1 MSRKLLV
8 LCMAALMAMAA
19 LVAGCGGE
27 QKAAE
32 SEKVLKVGVNADF
45 APFEFQDENGKE
57 YQGFDMDLIR
67 AVGEEMG
74 YKVEINNVNFDGL
87 IPALEAGNIDVCIS
101 GMTINEERKQ
111 KVNFSDPYYK
121 SGLSIIVA
129 KDNDSIKKFEDLK
142 GKKVAV
148 QIGTTSAAEV
158 KKIEGVE
165 VKEFNSSADTFMEL
179 RAKGVD
185 AVVNDRPVNDYYIMK
200 SGETNVKALPDLL
213 TSEDYGIAV
222 SKKNEELLNKVN
234 DALRKL
240 HENGKYDEIFTKWFG
255 TTSKQLVLPCCR
267 FVRAMPVAQWP
278 AKACKSHK

>member
-1 MSRKLLV
+1 MAKKLLV
-8 LCMAALMAMAA
+8 LCMAVVMAVAA
-19 LVAGCGGE
+19 LVAGCGGD
-27 QKAAE
+27 QKAAA
-32 SEKVLKVGVNADF
+32 SDSKVLKVGTNADF

-67 AVGEEMG
+67 AIGEEMG
-74 YKVEINNVNFDGL
+74 YKVEISNIQFDGL
-87 IPALEAGNIDVCIS
+87 IPAIQAGNIDVAIT

-111 KVNFSDPYYK
+111 NVLFSDPYYK

-129 KDNDSIKKFEDLK
+129 KDNNDIKTFQDLK

-158 KKIEGVE
+158 NKIGGVE

-185 AVVNDRPVNDYYIMK
+185 AVVNDRPVNDYYILK
-200 SGETNVKALPDLL
+200 SGETNVKALPELL
-213 TSEDYGIAV
+213 TSEDYGIAFA
-222 SKKNEELLNKVN
+222 KDNTELQGKVN
-234 DALRKL
+234 EALKKL

-255 TTSKQLVLPCCR
+255 TTSK
-267 FVRAMPVAQWP
+267 
-278 AKACKSHK
+278 

>member
-1 MSRKLLV
+1 MTKKLLLV
-8 LCMAALMAMAA
+8 CMAALMAIFA
-19 LVAGCGGE
+19 LAGCGGD
-27 QKAAE
+27 QKAADNGK
-32 SEKVLKVGVNADF
+32 KVLKVGTNADF
-45 APFEFQDENGKE
+45 APFEFQSEDGKE

-67 AVGEEMG
+67 AVGKEMG
-74 YKVEINNVNFDGL
+74 VEVEINNVNFDGL

-101 GMTINEERKQ
+101 GMTINDERKQ
-111 KVNFSDPYYK
+111 KVLFSDPYYK

-185 AVVNDRPVNDYYIMK
+185 AVVNDRPVNDYYILK
-200 SGETNVKALPDLL
+200 SGESNVKALPDLL

-222 SKKNEELLNKVN
+222 SKQNEATQKAVN
-234 DALRKL
+234 DALKKL
-240 HENGKYDEIFTKWFG
+240 KDNGEYDKIFEKWFG
-255 TTSKQLVLPCCR
+255 KTSK
-267 FVRAMPVAQWP
+267 
-278 AKACKSHK
+278 

>member
-1 MSRKLLV
+1 MAKKLLV
-8 LCMAALMAMAA
+8 LCMAAIMAVAA
-19 LVAGCGGE
+19 LVAGCGGD
-27 QKAAE
+27 QKAA
-32 SEKVLKVGVNADF
+32 SDNKVLKVGTNADF

-67 AVGEEMG
+67 AIGEEMG
-74 YKVEINNVNFDGL
+74 YKVEISNIQFDGL
-87 IPALEAGNIDVCIS
+87 IPAIQAGNIDVAIT

-111 KVNFSDPYYK
+111 NVLFSDPYYK

-129 KDNDSIKKFEDLK
+129 KDNNDIKTFQDLK

-158 KKIEGVE
+158 NKIGGVE

-185 AVVNDRPVNDYYIMK
+185 AVVNDRPVNDYYILK
-200 SGETNVKALPDLL
+200 SGETNVKALPGLL
-213 TSEDYGIAV
+213 TSEDYGIAFA
-222 SKKNEELLNKVN
+222 KNNTELQGKVN
-234 DALRKL
+234 EALKKL

-255 TTSKQLVLPCCR
+255 TTSK
-267 FVRAMPVAQWP
+267 
-278 AKACKSHK
+278 

>member
-148 QIGTTSAAEV
+148 QIGTTSA
-158 KKIEGVE
+158 EGVE

-255 TTSKQLVLPCCR
+255 TTSK
-267 FVRAMPVAQWP
+267 
-278 AKACKSHK
+278 